1 MAVNGSTAFSF
12 GSFEVKKEDEKEDE
26 NEAEKKD
33 GQKVFDPEYRCDRRD
48 RFYVTLRLDGRR

>member
-12 GSFEVKKEDEKEDE
+12 GSFEVKKEDE

-48 RFYVTLRLDGRR
+48 RFYITLRLDGRR